1 VRGGKIQAGRAKK
14 LKSLDF
20 PALAKL
26 IQQGLIDRKS
36 L

>member
-1 VRGGKIQAGRAKK
+1 VRGGKIQAGGAKK

-26 IQQGLIDRKS
+26 IQQGIIHGES

>member
-1 VRGGKIQAGRAKK
+1 MRGGKIQSGGTEK
-14 LKSLDF
+14 LKRRDL